1 MTIADLQNQTWVTRE
16 VGSGTS
22 EYFNHVTSANGLKL
36 KSLLTISSNQGIK
49 ETLMNGYGLSLL
61 SQSVIKRDVQ
71 HRNLS
76 IIPFKD
82 HSFSR
87 LYLMSIRQS

>member
-1 MTIADLQNQTWVTRE
+1 MNR
-16 VGSGTS
+16 S
-22 EYFNHVTSANGLKL
+22 
-36 KSLLTISSNQGIK
+36 TISSNQGIK

-71 HRNLS
+71 HGNLS
-76 IIPFKD
+76 IIPFKG

-87 LYLMSIRQS
+87 TLSYVYSPIMKNKKNVNILIKYVTGKELV